1 MKTYFFIQVFLW
13 VAIPLFFVFYFYGH
27 DAFDFFSIVFTSI
40 IFIGPIQ
47 FLPTLF
53 FQFREKLKTRLLMTY
68 LNMSYIV
75 LIASILAVNL
85 WDDIPFWGAI
95 IVNVLFIS
103 MSIFYLYVLHDL
115 WKKTSK

>member
-27 DAFDFFSIVFTSI
+27 DAFDFFSIVSTSI

-53 FQFREKLKTRLLMTY
+53 FQLNEKLKTRLLMTY
-68 LNMSYIV
+68 LNMSYII
-75 LIASILAVNL
+75 LIASTLAVYI
-85 WDDIPFWGAI
+85 WEDIPFWGALI
-95 IVNVLFIS
+95 FYS
-103 MSIFYLYVLHDL
+103 TFCFMSIFYLYVLYDL